1 MKYRSELHLD
11 LCSPNPRRHN
21 TLALRR
27 CRASRI
33 APRQRARTVVDMHAQ
48 SELISPSCLLYVIV
62 VWSNYMWSMA

>member
-11 LCSPNPRRHN
+11 LCSPNPRRRN

-33 APRQRARTVVDMHAQ
+33 APRRRARTVVDMHAQ
-48 SELISPSCLLYVIV
+48 SELILPGCSLYVIV
-62 VWSNYMWSMA
+62 VCSNYVWSMA